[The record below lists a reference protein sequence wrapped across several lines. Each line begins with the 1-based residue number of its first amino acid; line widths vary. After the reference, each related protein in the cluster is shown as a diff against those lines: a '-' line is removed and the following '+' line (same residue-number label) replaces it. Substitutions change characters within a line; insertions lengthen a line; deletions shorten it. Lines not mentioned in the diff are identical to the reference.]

1 MNKCRFMFAGVVT
14 FLLGVLLF
22 GAFGSSPKNSSPW
35 VAPIVSEIND
45 LEITDVRVSNP
56 MNPFG
61 TVYITIKNNSS
72 KSVKALNFSYGNNYS
87 LPSDGAGGLGQ
98 GTSLIAPGG
107 EYTMDIWLAR
117 TKRDVPIRLNAA
129 IYADGSVVGNENL
142 LKVMRMFTNEES
154 IPAK

>member
-61 TVYITIKNNSS
+61 TVYITIRNNSS
-72 KSVKALNFSYGNNYS
+72 KPVKALNFSYGNYDS
-87 LPSDGAGGLGQ
+87 TPSDGAGSLGR

-129 IYADGSVVGNENL
+129 IYADGSIAGNEKM
-142 LKVMRMFTNEES
+142 LKVMRMFGNDEIMPT
-154 IPAK
+154 K